1 MPSLAEMGRSYRI
14 TGVRKAIADRLGYSL
29 RNSLPVALMTDY
41 DASRLIALYNNY
53 KQTRGKESPSITAII
68 VKAVGDILPKHPAIN
83 SVVEGDQVTEVD
95 EVNIAVAVETPR
107 GLYAPT
113 IRNVEKRT
121 LFEVEDELR
130 RLSARAVEGSI
141 TMNEL
146 TGHSFTVSN
155 LGHLDV
161 LYFTPIINPPDA
173 CILGVGAVRSE
184 GTYYKGHLT
193 LVFDHRVVDGAPAA
207 EFLREVKQKLESLG

>member
-1 MPSLAEMGRSYRI
+1 MGRTYRI
-14 TGVRKAIADRLGYSL
+14 AGLRKAVAERLGYSL

-41 DASRLIALYNNY
+41 DASNLLTVYNGF
-53 KQTRGKESPSITAII
+53 KQKLGRESPSITAII
-68 VKAVGDILPKHPAIN
+68 TKAVGDLLRVNPSFNA
-83 SVVEGDQVTEVD
+83 VVEGDEVSEMD

-113 IRNVEKRT
+113 IKNVDRKT
-121 LFEVEDELR
+121 VFEVEADLR
-130 RLSARAVEGSI
+130 RLSEKALNGTI
-141 TMNEL
+141 TLNEL

-161 LYFTPIINPPDA
+161 VYFTPIINPPDV
-173 CILGVGAVRSE
+173 CILGIGAIRSSE
-184 GTYYKGHLT
+184 TSARGHLT

-207 EFLREVKQKLESLG
+207 AFLRDVKRALESLG